1 MIYCIIP
8 AGVLLALLLV
18 WFIALR
24 GQKRPQLQKFRAARF
39 AHRGLH
45 DKPAVPENSRAAFL
59 RAVEKGYGS
68 ELDVHLLKDGGLAV
82 IHDAL
87 LVRTTGAEGKIED
100 LTVADLKNYRL
111 EGTYETIPTLQEVL
125 HLYEDSGLPL
135 LIELKAEGN
144 CGALC
149 QTVCDALAGYG
160 GAVLLESFDPR
171 CLLWLR
177 RHRPEFLRGQLVQNF
192 CKHPSGH
199 GRVLDFLMTALLLN
213 GLTRPDFV
221 AYRWEDR
228 RDLPFALCRK
238 VWKTATAA
246 WTITTRENFEG
257 AVADG
262 SMPIFETFDP

>member
-1 MIYCIIP
+1 MIVLYSL
-8 AGVLLALLLV
+8 AGVVIFLLLL
-18 WFIALR
+18 WLIAIGGQRRPGMKAFR
-24 GQKRPQLQKFRAARF
+24 GAVF

-45 DKPAVPENSRAAFL
+45 DKPTVPENSREAFR
-59 RAVEKGYGS
+59 RAVKAGVGS

-87 LVRTTGAEGKIED
+87 LVRTTGAEGKIEE

-111 EGTYETIPTLQEVL
+111 EESSEDIPTLQEVL

-144 CGALC
+144 CAALC
-149 QTVCDALAGYG
+149 QTVCDALSGYG

-177 RHRPEFLRGQLVQNF
+177 RHRPEFLRGQLAQNF
-192 CKHPSGH
+192 CKHPSQK
-199 GRVLDFLMTALLLN
+199 GRVLDVLLTGLFLNL
-213 GLTRPDFV
+213 LTRPDFV

-228 RDLPFALCRK
+228 KDLPFVLCRRL
-238 VWKTATAA
+238 WKTAAA
-246 WTITTRENFEG
+246 TWTITEPDNFSA
-257 AVADG
+257 AVEDG
-262 SMPIFETFDP
+262 QMPIFEKFVP